1 MRFFHAALTFFSRV
15 HVPSYFIRRGLKFVA
30 SVFAVSLFLHNFA
43 ARIKKESLIME
54 TKSLNRPVR
63 TKDEILTWLNAARQ
77 RKEAWEKKV
86 DAKFAERL
94 RSKKAAADSG
104 YYDLEWV

>member
-1 MRFFHAALTFFSRV
+1 
-15 HVPSYFIRRGLKFVA
+15 
-30 SVFAVSLFLHNFA
+30 
-43 ARIKKESLIME
+43 ME
-54 TKSLNRPVR
+54 TKTLDCPAR
-63 TKDEILTWLNAARQ
+63 TKDEILAWFNAARQ

-86 DAKFAERL
+86 DAKFAARL

>member
-1 MRFFHAALTFFSRV
+1 
-15 HVPSYFIRRGLKFVA
+15 
-30 SVFAVSLFLHNFA
+30 
-43 ARIKKESLIME
+43 ME
-54 TKSLNRPVR
+54 ANTIDRPMR
-63 TKDEILTWLNAARQ
+63 TKEEILSWLKAARQ

-94 RSKKAAADSG
+94 RRKKAAAESG

>member
-1 MRFFHAALTFFSRV
+1 MS
-15 HVPSYFIRRGLKFVA
+15 
-30 SVFAVSLFLHNFA
+30 
-43 ARIKKESLIME
+43 MD
-54 TKSLNRPVR
+54 TKTLDRPVR
-63 TKDEILTWLNAARQ
+63 TKDEILAWFNAARQ

-94 RSKKAAADSG
+94 RSKKAAAESG

>member
-1 MRFFHAALTFFSRV
+1 
-15 HVPSYFIRRGLKFVA
+15 
-30 SVFAVSLFLHNFA
+30 
-43 ARIKKESLIME
+43 ME
-54 TKSLNRPVR
+54 AKTMDRPVR
-63 TKDEILTWLNAARQ
+63 TKDEILSWLKAARQ

-94 RSKKAAADSG
+94 RSKKAAAESG

>member
-1 MRFFHAALTFFSRV
+1 
-15 HVPSYFIRRGLKFVA
+15 
-30 SVFAVSLFLHNFA
+30 
-43 ARIKKESLIME
+43 ME
-54 TKSLNRPVR
+54 EKTLDRPIR
-63 TKDEILTWLNAARQ
+63 TKDEILSWLNVARQ

-94 RSKKAAADSG
+94 RSKKAAAESG